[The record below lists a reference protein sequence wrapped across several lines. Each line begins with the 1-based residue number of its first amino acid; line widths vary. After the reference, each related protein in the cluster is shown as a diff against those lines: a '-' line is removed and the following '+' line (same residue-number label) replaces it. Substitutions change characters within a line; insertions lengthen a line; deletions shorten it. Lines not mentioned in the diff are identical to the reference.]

1 MTERRRNN
9 ISGPLPKTYRFI
21 VTVPYGK
28 ETFNIIY
35 IKYELTTV
43 YRYTNMW
50 VWIIHRIHRFRAFS

>member
-9 ISGPLPKTYRFI
+9 ISGPLPKTYRFM

-35 IKYELTTV
+35 IKYELTIV
-43 YRYTNMW
+43 YR
-50 VWIIHRIHRFRAFS
+50 